1 MQQRLFCLDRT
12 RWDNMKRVFALLLM
26 LPLLGMQQGKPHRF
40 IASAGGLSCSPMTD
54 SFSASLGTALNA
66 SYWTNVTADQ
76 LNSGTIVQN
85 SGVAQA
91 SGTQEQAGEIVTGC
105 TASATAPYAQFI
117 PQTNL
122 TDYLG
127 LLILEDRSGN
137 GYLIWFEPSGAASLA
152 KMAAGSPALE
162 AWTTNTCGNVTYG
175 STVVRFSAVVTTSAA
190 LTMSYNGTPCATWT
204 DSSSPYLSG
213 SDGLFI
219 SNTVATQAA
228 ATQAASFQAD

>member
-1 MQQRLFCLDRT
+1 
-12 RWDNMKRVFALLLM
+12 MKRVFALLLM

-85 SGVAQA
+85 SGVAQV
-91 SGTQEQAGEIVTGC
+91 SGAGQAGEIVTGC

-117 PQTNL
+117 PQTNS
-122 TDYLG
+122 TSGDYLG
-127 LLILEDRSGN
+127 LLILENISGN
-137 GYLIWFEPSGAASLA
+137 GYLVWFVPSGAASLA

-175 STVVRFSAVVTTSAA
+175 STVVRFSAVVTTSVA

-219 SNTVATQAA
+219 GAPEPPAA

>member
-1 MQQRLFCLDRT
+1 
-12 RWDNMKRVFALLLM
+12 MKRVFALLLM

-219 SNTVATQAA
+219 GTLASTQAA
-228 ATQAASFQAD
+228 AIQAASFQAD